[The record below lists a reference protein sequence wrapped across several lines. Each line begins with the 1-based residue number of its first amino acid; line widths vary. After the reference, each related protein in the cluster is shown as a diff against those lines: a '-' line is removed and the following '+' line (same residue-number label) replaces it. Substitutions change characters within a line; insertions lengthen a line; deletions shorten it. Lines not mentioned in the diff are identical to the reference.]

1 MINNYLNRNK
11 TYSCKQKAKK
21 TIFLEQKLYMTE
33 CHAQK
38 GLCLQTQGE
47 KLSRAMESPASLLQK
62 GGKPP
67 GLKTAMATSEQ
78 IAKRKQ

>member
-1 MINNYLNRNK
+1 MTNNYLNRNK
-11 TYSCKQKAKK
+11 TSSCKQKAKK

-38 GLCLQTQGE
+38 GLRLQTQGE
-47 KLSRAMESPASLLQK
+47 KLSRATESPASLLQN
-62 GGKPP
+62 GGKPA

-78 IAKRKQ
+78 IAKREQ